1 MVYLAD
7 TNFLIRCWR
16 NASQPERLRHL
27 AHYLESEIRLVWIVR
42 AEFLRGA
49 VMAGHD
55 SVRVSEFLGRH
66 KTLWPDEETL
76 TLYAQLYT
84 TLSRTNQMIGPHDL
98 WIAATARQH
107 QLPLLTQNVN
117 EFRRVSG
124 LQVVDYTAP
133 TI

>member
-7 TNFLIRCWR
+7 TSFLIRCWR
-16 NASQPERLRHL
+16 DAAQPGRLRHL
-27 AHYLESEIRLVWIVR
+27 VQYLDSEIQLAWIVR

-55 SVRVSEFLGRH
+55 AVRVSEFLGRH
-66 KTLWPDEETL
+66 KTVWPDEETL
-76 TLYAQLYT
+76 MLYAEIFTSLA
-84 TLSRTNQMIGPHDL
+84 RTNQMIGPHDL
-98 WIAATARQH
+98 WIAATARQY

-117 EFRRVSG
+117 EFRRVAG

-133 TI
+133 AS

>member
-16 NASQPERLRHL
+16 DASKPERLRHL
-27 AHYLESEIRLVWIVR
+27 AQYFESEIRLVWVVR

-55 SVRVSEFLGRH
+55 ADRVNEFLNRH
-66 KTLWPDEETL
+66 KTLWPDEDTL
-76 TLYAQLYT
+76 TLYAQTYV
-84 TLSRTNQMIGPHDL
+84 TLSRANQMIGAHDL
-98 WIAATARQH
+98 WIAVTALQH

-117 EFRRVSG
+117 EFRRVPS
-124 LQVVDYTAP
+124 LQVVDYTRPAS
-133 TI
+133 